1 VATATFAPG
10 SVKIVDTLPRPTDAY
25 AESSR
30 AADPSAVVN
39 AWTWI
44 DWNAAGSIAETGVGP
59 ADPAMPGNA
68 ARARAA
74 VSAAPA
80 TILEGRTIGAH
91 YRIRGSPTQPRPLR
105 GAVRISG

>member
-1 VATATFAPG
+1 MKLIPE
-10 SVKIVDTLPRPTDAY
+10 SPRPADAY

-30 AADPSAVVN
+30 AAVPPAAAN

-44 DWNAAGSIAETGVGP
+44 DWKAAGSIAETGVGP
-59 ADPAMPGNA
+59 ADPAIPGNA

-80 TILEGRTIGAH
+80 TILEGRTIGAQ
-91 YRIRGSPTQPRPLR
+91 YRIHGRSRGGRT
-105 GAVRISG
+105 GARSGERQRMTTT